1 MGMLTKYGTIW
12 GSLPQTGGRI
22 FWVGPG
28 SSTVGTVTIDGRA
41 QTMSDGNDGLSPE
54 RPLST
59 IARALALCSA
69 NVGDVIVLLPG
80 THNLTTQSNMTAAA
94 ALAFNVAGITVI
106 GVPYDD
112 AVSHF
117 GQSSQAIITAPAAT
131 VPAVLTAANVTFL
144 NVAFLAPTGQSAASF
159 TTAVN
164 SLTMRGCYFDMTVGA
179 ASTGG
184 LIATGAT
191 QAPTNMLIE
200 DSVFAVDNTGTSG
213 SFAFNAGA
221 TVNLMARNNTFRF
234 NAQGAG
240 VAAHT
245 TMIKVNAGTAGVF
258 DGNRIVAQVSATA
271 TITNGIS
278 GATLTASGQMH
289 LYNNLVSAV
298 VTNPFTGFA
307 AGNVDLLNNYIGT
320 VAGGTGGTLITSTT

>member
-1 MGMLTKYGTIW
+1 MGMLTKYGTIF
-12 GSLPQTGGRI
+12 GNPPQTGGRI

-28 SSTVGTVTIDGRA
+28 SSTVTTVQIDGRA
-41 QTMSDGNDGLSPE
+41 YTMSDGNDGLSPE

-59 IARALALCSA
+59 IARALALVTA
-69 NVGDVIVLLPG
+69 NAGDIIVLLPG
-80 THNLTTQSNMTAAA
+80 THNATTQNNMTAAA
-94 ALAFNVAGITVI
+94 ALAFNVAGVTVI
-106 GVPYDD
+106 GLPYDD
-112 AVSHF
+112 SSSHF
-117 GQSSQAIITAPAAT
+117 SMTPQAIITAPAST
-131 VPAVLTAANVTFL
+131 VPVVLTAANNTFINCGFLGVTGG
-144 NVAFLAPTGQSAASF
+144 AIASF

-164 SLTMRGCYFDMTVGA
+164 SLTMRGCYFDLTVGG

-200 DSVFAVDNTGTSG
+200 DCTFACDNTGTSG

-221 TVNLMARNNTFRF
+221 VVNLMARNNTFRF
-234 NAQGAG
+234 NAQGAS

-245 TMIKVNAGTAGVF
+245 TMIKCNAGTAGTF
-258 DGNRIVAQVSATA
+258 DGNRIVAQVSGTA

-278 GATLTASGQMH
+278 GAALTANGQLH
-289 LYNNLVSAV
+289 LMNNLVSAV
-298 VTNPFTGFA
+298 VTNPFTGFSA
-307 AGNVDLLNNYIGT
+307 SNVDLLNNYIGT